1 MLSVVLTLAIR
12 VPIGSESRRDMVEII
27 NINRETMT
35 IATQVFVSEA
45 TIKLPMVTITLASL
59 LMSNPTKMMGRT
71 MLWKRVILLTTMVE
85 RLGLV
90 GLSFSVKKEQ
100 QQILEKKSLQ
110 DFFSE
115 LMQLGG
121 SSVLVAF

>member
-1 MLSVVLTLAIR
+1 
-12 VPIGSESRRDMVEII
+12 
-27 NINRETMT
+27 
-35 IATQVFVSEA
+35 
-45 TIKLPMVTITLASL
+45 MVTITLASL